1 MKKQFVL
8 LFMISSIV
16 LSAQSYSSNY
26 RRVSREVEKVMSI
39 SSDIIDGVMTY
50 EKEKKVLPLIEEQFS
65 TYRKSKR
72 SFARLTEPSEAALIE
87 VVNQELSAIIE
98 LSSTALKDWLG
109 EDPRSG
115 FGHEYVDQT
124 IGRFEVI
131 LQALETYSETHE
143 VNVRGSEVVD
153 RLRMQKELLSY
164 TKEMKRGAFTVDSLV
179 DVLKGEVGHTDLDLM
194 YSSQKALV
202 KALSRHL
209 RGYGE
214 EMYFNGQTQLHE
226 AYQKYYF
233 ELLELASADLLADL
247 TKMKYDLVEFNSIA
261 KSTEASARK
270 TLSFFDNEKKLLA
283 KREARFVKGNLPKA
297 PKK

>member
-1 MKKQFVL
+1 MKKQLIL
-8 LFMISSIV
+8 LLLTVSTA

-26 RRVSREVEKVMSI
+26 RRVSREVEKIMSI

-50 EKEKKVLPLIEEQFS
+50 EKEKKVAPLIDAQFT

-72 SFARLTEPSEAALIE
+72 SFARLTDESEAAMIE
-87 VVNQELSAIIE
+87 VATTELSAIIE
-98 LSSTALKDWLG
+98 CSSTELAEWLK

-115 FGHEYVDQT
+115 YGHRYVEKV
-124 IGRFEVI
+124 GGHYKAI
-131 LQALETYSETHE
+131 LTELENYSTTYE
-143 VNVRGSEVVD
+143 VNVRDSDVL
-153 RLRMQKELLSY
+153 LRFEAQMELLSY
-164 TKEMKRGAFTVDSLV
+164 TKEMKRGASTVDSLV
-179 DVLKGEVGHTDLDLM
+179 DVLKAEVGHTDLDLM
-194 YSSQKALV
+194 YATQKALV
-202 KALSRHL
+202 KALSKHL

-214 EMYFNGQTQLHE
+214 EMFYNGQTQLHE

-247 TKMKYDLVEFNSIA
+247 TKMKYDLVEYNSIA
-261 KSTEASARK
+261 KSTETSARK

>member
-1 MKKQFVL
+1 MKKQFAL
-8 LFMISSIV
+8 LLLIFSTS

-26 RRVSREVEKVMSI
+26 RRVSRDVEKIMSI
-39 SSDIIDGVMTY
+39 SSAIIDGVMTY
-50 EKEKKVLPLIEEQFS
+50 EKEKKVVPLIDEQFS

-72 SFARLTEPSEAALIE
+72 SFARLQEPTEKQLVE
-87 VVNQELSAIIE
+87 VVTNELGAIIE
-98 LSSTALKDWLG
+98 CSSSDLKDWLG

-115 FGHEYVDQT
+115 YGHTYVDKVGGHFKT
-124 IGRFEVI
+124 ILKELEV
-131 LQALETYSETHE
+131 YSTTHE
-143 VNVRGSEVVD
+143 VNVRASEIVE
-153 RLRMQKELLSY
+153 RLELQLELLAY
-164 TKEMKRGAFTVDSLV
+164 TREMKRGAAKVDSLV
-179 DVLKGEVGHTDLDLM
+179 HLLKGEIGLTDLDVM
-194 YSSQKALV
+194 YSAQKALV
-202 KALSRHL
+202 KALSKHL
-209 RGYGE
+209 RGYGD
-214 EMYFNGQTQLHE
+214 EMYYNGQTQLHE

-261 KSTEASARK
+261 KSTETSARK